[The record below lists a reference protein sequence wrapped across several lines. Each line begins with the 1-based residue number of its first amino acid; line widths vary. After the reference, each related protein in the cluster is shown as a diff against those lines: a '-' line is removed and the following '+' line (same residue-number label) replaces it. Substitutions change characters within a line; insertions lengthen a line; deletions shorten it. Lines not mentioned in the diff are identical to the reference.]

1 MDDLSDAASN
11 IFADEFAALLAMVQQ
26 RIQLE
31 WRYHPGRELKSA
43 GFHLL
48 DYAEEFGK
56 LLRIVYRHRL
66 FAALRE
72 EASWYAALFTSH
84 GWGQDSLALLVDSW
98 VIAIQGLIKP
108 PECNQLAAPLK
119 QLSHELPTLFKAQPW
134 QPTTMKPSNPAL
146 VEALLHGDIRRS
158 RELILHWLNLP
169 RPPEKVIVEEILPA
183 ISEIGMRW
191 EQNRAEIYQ
200 EHLATEAIKSLLSGF
215 PALISVSPQQ
225 VAKTAL
231 VSCAPGDQHALIS
244 LALSTYFEIRGWQV
258 CNLGGSLPAAQIVLA
273 AEAIRPD
280 LLLLTFTLLSNLD
293 DVLEVVER
301 MFARLKNCQ
310 IIVGGH
316 GALSSRPVLERKGC
330 LVAENFD
337 HAYQLAMEGIKDA

>member
-1 MDDLSDAASN
+1 MDHLSDAASN
-11 IFADEFAALLAMVQQ
+11 IFIEEFAPLLAMVQQ
-26 RIQLE
+26 RIQME

-48 DYAEEFGK
+48 DYAEQFGK
-56 LLRIVYRHRL
+56 LLRVVYRHRL

-72 EASWYAALFTSH
+72 ETAWYAALFSGH
-84 GWGQDSLALLVDSW
+84 GWGQDSLALLLDSW
-98 VIAIQGLIKP
+98 AIAIQGLIKP
-108 PECNQLAAPLK
+108 PECNELAAPLK
-119 QLSHELPTLFKAQPW
+119 QLSHELPALFKIQPR
-134 QPTTMKPSNPAL
+134 QPTMIPSNPAL

-158 RELILHWLNLP
+158 RELILHWLNSS
-169 RPPEKVIVEEILPA
+169 RPPEKLIVEEILPA

-200 EHLATEAIKSLLSGF
+200 EHLATEAIKSVLSGI
-215 PALISVSPQQ
+215 PALISVSQPQ

-231 VSCAPGDQHALIS
+231 VSCAPGDQHELIS

-258 CNLGGSLPAAQIVLA
+258 RNLGGSLPAAQIVLA
-273 AEAIRPD
+273 AEAIQPD
-280 LLLLTFTLLSNLD
+280 LLLLTFTLLYNLD

-301 MFARLKNCQ
+301 MFARLRNCK

-316 GALSSRPVLERKGC
+316 GAISSRPVLERKGC

-337 HAYQLAMEGIKDA
+337 HAYQLAMEGSKDA